1 MSDAVESPQH
11 YTHGYIESI
20 YAIKQILG
28 DEGFKAFCMG
38 NFLKYKQRAD
48 YKNGE
53 EDLKKAAI
61 YLDWAVNGLPAPVN
75 NMVPK
80 KNRASVEP
88 KLSGSISAVLQHE
101 LDILAPD
108 VWRVETVQVFPH
120 SDGWRRISAVL
131 THTHAANFNG
141 QMYLGEHEVRPV
153 LQRVHE
159 GARYAEIVFDLIEEA
174 KKIYPAGPWKT

>member
-11 YTHGYIESI
+11 YTQGYIESI

-28 DEGFKAFCMG
+28 NEGFKAFCMG

-80 KNRASVEP
+80 KDRAPVEP

-101 LDILAPD
+101 LDILAPN
-108 VWRVETVQVFPH
+108 VWCVDAVQVFPL
-120 SDGWRRISAVL
+120 SDGWRRISAVISY
-131 THTHAANFNG
+131 AQANNNPDKFE
-141 QMYLGEHEVRPV
+141 LRPV

-174 KKIYPAGPWKT
+174 KKIHRDGPWKA